1 MGWWMVGPRRMF
13 LSHDDDADG
22 DDDDDDDGGMVDGG
36 TWKDVPLP

>member
-1 MGWWMVGPRRMF
+1 MGPVRMF

-22 DDDDDDDGGMVDGG
+22 DDDDDDGGMVDGG